1 MSFPGKRVAVTAF
14 SDTVVSVA
22 MADHI

>member
-14 SDTVVSVA
+14 LETLVSIAVA
-22 MADHI
+22 DDI